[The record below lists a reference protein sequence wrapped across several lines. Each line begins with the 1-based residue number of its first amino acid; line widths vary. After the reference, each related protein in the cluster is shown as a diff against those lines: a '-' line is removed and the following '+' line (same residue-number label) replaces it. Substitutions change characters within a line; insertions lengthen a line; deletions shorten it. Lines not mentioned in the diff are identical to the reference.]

1 MGGEEEWEGGPQLEC
16 KMKFFKEKEKKGGEA
31 QPQVRTCVVVQA
43 LISSMG
49 AAEERP
55 ARSREARGYIAT
67 PYFKTQDKMKQ
78 NKNSRRAGLNV
89 LKKVIERQVECNTT
103 TPLYMECGG
112 YLVCIKYAFR

>member
-55 ARSREARGYIAT
+55 ARSPQFQRS
-67 PYFKTQDKMKQ
+67 Q
-78 NKNSRRAGLNV
+78 GLH
-89 LKKVIERQVECNTT
+89 CNTLFQNT
-103 TPLYMECGG
+103 RQNETKQKQQESW
-112 YLVCIKYAFR
+112 VKCIEKSD